1 MTTPAPGPACEVCNQ
16 EPAFLSQMQIDNYDT
31 IKVGL
36 GCLPRFMIT
45 MATTMLT
52 DVHEHTHINDPGL
65 CQVCAA
71 IHELMHAPAPR
82 PEATALEDQ
91 AAAAPLEAAA
101 AADPGPVATGPPAA
115 AAAVPAEATTADPD
129 HKRQLAAAA
138 AQYSLLATFGVLE
151 PDSAPCPVDGTRC
164 YTAPGL
170 VWFVCPFCGG
180 RFAPDPP
187 AGAEVVPDS
196 ESGTALVADDYVA
209 QQNRAEQLAA
219 ADLPAE
225 HRPSQP
231 DEAPF

>member
-1 MTTPAPGPACEVCNQ
+1 MTTPAPGPACDVCGH
-16 EPAFLSQMQIDNYDT
+16 EPAFLSQMQISSYDT

-36 GCLPRFMIT
+36 SCLPRFMIT

-52 DVHEHTHINDPGL
+52 GAHEHTHINDPGL

-71 IHELMHAPAPR
+71 IHELMRIPAPR
-82 PEATALEDQ
+82 PDAAALEDQ

-101 AADPGPVATGPPAA
+101 AADPGPVATGPPVAA
-115 AAAVPAEATTADPD
+115 AAADAEATTADPD

-138 AQYSLLATFGVLE
+138 AQHSLLATFGVLE
-151 PDSAPCPVDGTRC
+151 PNVASCPVDGTRC
-164 YTAPGL
+164 YTAPGM

-196 ESGTALVADDYVA
+196 DTGAAPAASNWEHARLQAAVEVS
-209 QQNRAEQLAA
+209 AELAA
-219 ADLPAE
+219 DSAS
-225 HRPSQP
+225 SQP
-231 DEAPF
+231 DQAPF